1 MSDRQPRSEPWAF
14 WIVVAI
20 ALLAMFALN
29 GCAVATPEPDYEKE
43 RRNRE
48 WGECL
53 ACDYDGSFGVEKEM
67 VIEDP
72 SSYSGYYRYNIV
84 KARCVATVKAKYPW
98 SCYYN
103 GTWYWVEDGVGTLQ
117 NDRTG
122 YY

>member
-1 MSDRQPRSEPWAF
+1 MSNRQPRSEPWAF

-29 GCAVATPEPDYEKE
+29 GCATKPFTLFD
-43 RRNRE
+43 
-48 WGECL
+48 
-53 ACDYDGSFGVEKEM
+53 FGVEKEM
-67 VIEDP
+67 AVEDL
-72 SSYSGYYRYNIV
+72 SSYDYGYYQYRYKIV

-98 SCYYN
+98 SCYYD
-103 GTWYWVEDGVGTLQ
+103 GKWYWLKDGGVGMLQ